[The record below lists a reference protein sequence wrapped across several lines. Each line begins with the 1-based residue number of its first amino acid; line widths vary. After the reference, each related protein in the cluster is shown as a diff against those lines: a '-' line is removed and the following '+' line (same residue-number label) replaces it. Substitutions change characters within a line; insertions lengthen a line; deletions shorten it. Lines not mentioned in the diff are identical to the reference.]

1 MEHRPPS
8 GRTWKGWTALGK
20 NYDVWV
26 AGAGYAGAV
35 SARALAEKGKKVLVL
50 ERRDH
55 IGGNAYDCLDEYG
68 VLIHKYGPH
77 IFHTNDKK
85 VFDFLSRFTQWR
97 DYQHRVVANIPDPA
111 GEGRPGWRLQYP
123 VPFNLTSLEEAFGKE
138 EGKALGDKLIAAYG
152 AEKKVT
158 ILELRQ
164 NPAPEIAALA
174 DYVYEHVFVH
184 YTMKQWG
191 QKPEDIDPNTTAR
204 VPVFLS
210 RDDRYFQDAYQGM
223 PLEGYTKMFERML
236 DHPNIEV
243 LLNTDVRQ
251 YLSLEEYDIFLRDA
265 GMPLSVP
272 LIYTGPLDEFFG
284 LCYGRLPYRTLDFV
298 FETWQDRDYSAPG
311 MPYPDP
317 DHPLRGGGFYQTH
330 GTVNYTVDRDY
341 TRITEFKH
349 LTGQELPG
357 VTTIVK
363 EYSRAYTGAEGETPY
378 YAIINPENNALYAK
392 YKAEADKKQQLHLL
406 GRLAEYKYYNMD
418 AIAARAL
425 ELAERL

>member
-1 MEHRPPS
+1 MRRSRAPLERMDADL
-8 GRTWKGWTALGK
+8 KK
-20 NYDVWV
+20 YDIWI

-55 IGGNAYDCLDEYG
+55 IGGNAYDCLDGHG

-77 IFHTNDKK
+77 IFHTNNRA
-85 VFDFLSRFTQWR
+85 VFDFLSLFTEWR
-97 DYQHRVVANIPDPA
+97 RYQHRVIANVPRDNPEVVPA
-111 GEGRPGWRLQYP
+111 HKKTDGRFFFP
-123 VPFNLTSLEEAFGKE
+123 VPFNLDSLKNAFGE
-138 EGKALGDKLIAAYG
+138 REGGRLGEKLLAAYP
-152 AEKKVT
+152 AQSQVT

-164 NPAPEIAALA
+164 NPDPEVAAIA

-191 QKPEDIDPNTTAR
+191 QKPEEIDPSTTAR
-204 VPVFLS
+204 VPVRLS

-243 LLNTDVRQ
+243 RLGV
-251 YLSLEEYDIFLRDA
+251 DA
-265 GMPLSVP
+265 RPILKEAGGPV
-272 LIYTGPLDEFFG
+272 IYTGQVDELFG
-284 LCYGRLPYRTLDFV
+284 FQFGPLPYRTLDFR
-298 FETWQDRDYSAPG
+298 FETLPQDA
-311 MPYPDP
+311 
-317 DHPLRGGGFYQTH
+317 FQTH
-330 GTVNYTVDRDY
+330 GTVNYTVDQDF

-363 EYSRAYTGAEGETPY
+363 EYSRPYTGDPGEIPY

-392 YKAEADKKQQLHLL
+392 YKAEADKKPNLYLL

-425 ELAERL
+425 ELAEGL